1 MINYDHVNDLAQY
14 IDAANGNL
22 KTLEEQTGQKLLVVI
37 LRDVLHEGR
46 MVDLVIGGNHT
57 LLAIEKSKYGF
68 SLPICDVPKSLHGAW
83 IKPELRGLS
92 EYLNPISA
100 IKKLETNED
109 DLIKTGVSFA
119 HDYGPESDVIKNHL
133 DNHGIVGKQRTR
145 IRSNITKKY
154 NEDKNKSSIPEN
166 FITYENADD
175 VRIQQVKKNREDG
188 KTYVS
193 VLSSGKL
200 SVGDVVQRAVE
211 KIKNGKINY
220 NKIHLIVYHPDPSAK
235 KTFDDK
241 WIKMIHAWDWF
252 RDPQKCES
260 LTYEEM
266 PYQKEEL
273 K

>member
-68 SLPICDVPKSLHGAW
+68 NLPVCDIPKSIHGAW
-83 IKPELRGLS
+83 IKPEVRGLS

-119 HDYGPESDVIKNHL
+119 HDYGQILP
-133 DNHGIVGKQRTR
+133 
-145 IRSNITKKY
+145 
-154 NEDKNKSSIPEN
+154 KSIM
-166 FITYENADD
+166 
-175 VRIQQVKKNREDG
+175 
-188 KTYVS
+188 
-193 VLSSGKL
+193 
-200 SVGDVVQRAVE
+200 
-211 KIKNGKINY
+211 KIKINLLYLKTLLHMRMLMILEYNRLKKIE
-220 NKIHLIVYHPDPSAK
+220 
-235 KTFDDK
+235 
-241 WIKMIHAWDWF
+241 KMVRHMFQFYLLVSCLWVMLY
-252 RDPQKCES
+252 RGQ
-260 LTYEEM
+260 
-266 PYQKEEL
+266 
-273 K
+273 